1 MSKKLFQ
8 VSLFTLTSLVFFLI
22 SVLLY
27 IDSSAQSS
35 LEVAS
40 IIIMITSITSFFI
53 GYFLLAALIVQ
64 NYKPKGEKNK

>member
-27 IDSSAQSS
+27 IDSSPQSS

-40 IIIMITSITSFFI
+40 IIIMITSITLFFI
-53 GYFLLAALIVQ
+53 GYILLAVLITK
-64 NYKPKGEKNK
+64 NYIPKGEKTK

>member
-8 VSLFTLTSLVFFLI
+8 VSIFTLTSLVFFLI

-27 IDSSAQSS
+27 IESSPQSS

-40 IIIMITSITSFFI
+40 IIIMITSLTLFFI
-53 GYFLLAALIVQ
+53 GYLLLAALIVE
-64 NYKPKGEKNK
+64 NYKTKGEKIK

>member
-8 VSLFTLTSLVFFLI
+8 VSLFTLTSLMFFLI

-40 IIIMITSITSFFI
+40 IIIMITSITLFFI
-53 GYFLLAALIVQ
+53 GYFLLAALIVR
-64 NYKPKGEKNK
+64 NYIPKGEKIK